1 MKSKDIQK
9 QIEEILS
16 TDPVVKEYQKK
27 KEEKSLTF
35 SDRFYHAQYLAM
47 KTSQLYSI
55 FHN

>member
-1 MKSKDIQK
+1 MSNKDIQK

-27 KEEKSLTF
+27 KEENSLTYF
-35 SDRFYHAQYLAM
+35 DKILHAKYLAM
-47 KTSQLYSI
+47 KTSELYSI